1 MSLRCSGT
9 TPRRSPR
16 RHVCRS
22 VPLDA
27 TWQAGTH
34 VHDTATFAAT
44 LHVRPGLPTSRRLA
58 CSGLGLPFVPCVA
71 DRRRRRVAP
80 CRFARCVFLIH
91 KGPPRGTRQD
101 PPSFPMDA
109 KAGCPRIQ
117 SVATTNTK
125 VGSNTTCFTT
135 PIIGNEERKRCAWP
149 ASVLAKREV
158 GRWMDATCAWNECT
172 PWMWK
177 VERQGES
184 TVEERLCQQGTS
196 SQLLFGRKKKREEHD
211 MEECSMCAPDL

>member
-34 VHDTATFAAT
+34 VHDTANFAAT

-58 CSGLGLPFVPCVA
+58 CSGLGFPFVPCVA
-71 DRRRRRVAP
+71 DRRRRRRVAP

-91 KGPPRGTRQD
+91 KGPPHGTSKD

-109 KAGCPRIQ
+109 KAGCPRLQ
-117 SVATTNTK
+117 SVATKNTK
-125 VGSNTTCFTT
+125 VGSITTCFTT
-135 PIIGNEERKRCAWP
+135 PINSNEERKRCARP
-149 ASVLAKREV
+149 PSVLANREV
-158 GRWMDATCAWNECT
+158 GRWVDAMCTWNECT
-172 PWMWK
+172 SWMWK
-177 VERQGES
+177 VERQGE
-184 TVEERLCQQGTS
+184 TMVEERLCWQGTS
-196 SQLLFGRKKKREEHD
+196 SLPLYG
-211 MEECSMCAPDL
+211 

>member
-91 KGPPRGTRQD
+91 KGPPGRTSQGLLKYRFLFEFILCLLRSGCDVVVNCCAVCLSLLRGVDDSLFFFFNALSFLRQRVSTCLLD
-101 PPSFPMDA
+101 
-109 KAGCPRIQ
+109 GRRIP
-117 SVATTNTK
+117 V
-125 VGSNTTCFTT
+125 
-135 PIIGNEERKRCAWP
+135 
-149 ASVLAKREV
+149 
-158 GRWMDATCAWNECT
+158 
-172 PWMWK
+172 WK
-177 VERQGES
+177 W
-184 TVEERLCQQGTS
+184 
-196 SQLLFGRKKKREEHD
+196 
-211 MEECSMCAPDL
+211 